1 MSEKLC
7 LQWNDFKDNLESSF
21 RSLREDSDFVDVTLA
36 CDDGQQ
42 VEAHK
47 VILAASSPI
56 FENLL
61 KRKKHAYPLIFMR
74 GVKSEDLRAIVDFL
88 YFGEADVFQENLD
101 SFLAIADELQLKG
114 LMGQTNEDGD
124 TKEDTNQTFNDTKP
138 VLKNTKR
145 SQPTVSGDVHF
156 SEQTQNTSNVT
167 TLALPNVSSSAYMH
181 ELDETVRSMMEKSEH
196 VYAQGRRMGYTCKVC
211 GKKGQSIDMQQHIE
225 ANHME
230 GLSIPCN
237 LCDKTARSRHA
248 LRNHMRSYHT
258 DKV

>member
-7 LQWNDFKDNLESSF
+7 LKWNDFKDNVNTTF
-21 RSLREDSDFVDVTLA
+21 GSLRGDVEFADVTLA
-36 CDDGQQ
+36 CEDGQQ

-47 VILAASSPI
+47 VILSASSPFFKNI
-56 FENLL
+56 L
-61 KRKKHAYPLIFMR
+61 KRNKHTHPLIFMR

-114 LMGQTNEDGD
+114 LMGQTNENGD

-145 SQPTVSGDVHF
+145 SQPTVSRDVHF

-167 TLALPNVSSSAYMH
+167 TLALPNVSSSEYMH
-181 ELDETVRSMMEKSEH
+181 ELDETVRSMMEKGESNGGPRK
-196 VYAQGRRMGYTCKVC
+196 VYTCKVC